1 MSLFPELIK
10 LLNEHVHLIVNGI
23 PMSGLEYR
31 EQCINQI
38 CTMRWHNNILTSI
51 TMMFREIHLSQDEKT
66 RFLNKICDNL
76 DLMEPTALPPLA
88 YQIFRVC
95 DSAFFFL
102 MAIHGFSCYFQK
114 HLYARISADSEA
126 NRNGHDIIEQYSSQ
140 ELQEAQDTILFHLG
154 KATEFQLNEKDLVR
168 YCRPM
173 AATPSFLLSPFF
185 LSAFLSVAS
194 INRYPES
201 TLLSSSQ
208 LIPFVRILFQ
218 NTTAENRIGEQSAW
232 ARSVPRTPRIDLS
245 RILNVLVNQSSNGNE
260 IVTPGMI
267 WLSFALLKSSSSES
281 AQLHQLAS
289 VFLERFVRKRF
300 IFGAGIVKSVMD
312 FALADLDAA
321 QFGECL
327 TRLSMSNTYTV
338 SNCASSLQRFFDL
351 LLLVRFANCSSYMNR
366 SVEFCVR
373 DNIPERNIE

>member
-1 MSLFPELIK
+1 MFLFPELIK
-10 LLNEHVHLIVNGI
+10 LLNKHANLIVNGI
-23 PMSGLEYR
+23 PMSGIEYR
-31 EQCINQI
+31 KQCINQI
-38 CTMRWHNNILTSI
+38 CTMRWPTQILTSI
-51 TMMFREIHLSQDEKT
+51 TMMFREIHLSHAEKT
-66 RFLNKICDNL
+66 RVLNKICDNL

-102 MAIHGFSCYFQK
+102 MAIHGFGCYFQK
-114 HLYARISADSEA
+114 HLYAHMFADSDD
-126 NRNGHDIIEQYSSQ
+126 NRNEHDIIEQYSSH

-168 YCRPM
+168 FCRPM
-173 AATPSFLLSPFF
+173 AATPGLMLTPFF
-185 LSAFLSVAS
+185 LSALLSVAS

-218 NTTAENRIGEQSAW
+218 NTTAENRICGQSAW
-232 ARSVPRTPRIDLS
+232 ARSIPRASRIDLA

-267 WLSFALLKSSSSES
+267 WLSFALLKSSSCD
-281 AQLHQLAS
+281 AVQLHQLAS

-312 FALADLDAA
+312 FALADLDAI

-338 SNCASSLQRFFDL
+338 SGCAASLQRFFDL
-351 LLLVRFANCSSYMNR
+351 LLLVMLALLL
-366 SVEFCVR
+366 
-373 DNIPERNIE
+373 